1 MNKLSRLKDF
11 TGLKISVAS
20 PDDILAW
27 SYGEVTKPE
36 TINYRTFKAEK
47 GGLFDEK
54 IFGPTKDYECYCGKY
69 KRIRYK
75 GVTCDKC
82 GVEVT
87 HSRVRRERMGHIS
100 LSSPVAHVWFF
111 KGIPSK
117 LAMLLDIS
125 PRSLEAVVYFS
136 SYIVTS
142 FDHDKKVQ
150 VLGLLDKDLD
160 AKRNEILLGSEEE
173 IKNLKK
179 QAEQEIAELKK
190 DSQNKDKEKLKLQA
204 QAITLKYNQK
214 GADIRD
220 KVVLK
225 QEEQEKKYS
234 ILEKKLSSIKH
245 LSILTDL
252 EYLDMA
258 EYMDRFCEVGIGAEA
273 LQRVLREMNLVDEI
287 KKLKSK
293 ITRTKGQARL
303 KLAKRLR
310 VMEGFRKANIE
321 PTWLVMNHLPV
332 IPPDLRPMVQLEG
345 GRFATS
351 DLNDLYRRIIN
362 RNTRLKRLLNLGAPE
377 IIIRNEKRM
386 LQEAVDAL
394 IDASKQRSSS
404 RVLRLSRK
412 PLRSI
417 ADMLKG
423 KQGRFRQNLLGK
435 RVDYSGRSVIV
446 VGPNLTLSECGI
458 PREMALELF
467 KPLVLREIL
476 LRNLAPNVKSAK
488 YVIEA
493 RGGEIWDIVEALAK
507 TRPVLLNRAPTL
519 HRLGIQA
526 FYPRVI
532 EGNAIQVH
540 PCVCDG
546 YNADF
551 DGDQMAVHLPLSE
564 EAIGESRDLM
574 LSDKNL
580 LKPSNGN
587 FIAMPSKDMILGI
600 YYLTTIDPHLEKY
613 HKVFA
618 DREDALQALDL
629 MVINLRQKIDVY
641 IDGEKLETTAGRII
655 FNNKFPASLGFIN
668 TNFGKSAS
676 EGTASLSDLFDKLL
690 KTEDTRVVVEFIDSV
705 KSLGFEYA
713 TKSGLSIAIFD
724 FKKSSSRD
732 SIMEEANKKAEEID
746 LNYRR
751 GLITRNEQRSLSQTL
766 WQETTEKVDEA
777 TWKELKDDDLV
788 KFMLR
793 SGGAGKASRV
803 QIRQIAGMR
812 GLIADPT
819 GRIIE
824 MPIKGNYKEGL
835 SGFEYFA
842 GSRGSRKGITD
853 KALRTADAGYLTRRL
868 VDVSQDVLTRME
880 FCQTEKYRLIT
891 AKDCMPLSSL
901 ADKIK
906 GRFLAE
912 DIKQGAKKLAKKGEF
927 VTLEMAK
934 EIEKAGITEAKIY
947 SPLTCE
953 SVHGICQKCY
963 GEDLTNLKMVEIG
976 VPVGILA
983 AQSIGE
989 PGTQLTM
996 RTFHTGGVAGKD
1008 ITQGLPRIEEILE
1021 ARAPKSLSIM
1031 SEITGKVK
1039 LEEDKTGKRF
1049 IIVKSTDKNAEV
1061 PEVRYNVD
1069 PVSEI
1074 VVNDGDLV
1082 VTGDALTVGSLDLS
1096 ELLSV
1101 AGIMSTQNYIIKE
1114 LQKVYTSQGVKL
1126 NDKHLEVIVRQMFNK
1141 VEVDKVGD
1149 TEFLQGE
1156 VVTKDRF
1163 NEENAKIASEGGEMA
1178 EGHLILLGITR
1189 AALET
1194 DSFLSAASFMN
1205 TARVLTD
1212 AASVGATDKLIG
1224 LKENVIIG
1232 RLIPVGERAKL
1243 ES

>member
-11 TGLKISVAS
+11 TSLKISIAS
-20 PDDILAW
+20 PEDVLSW
-27 SYGEVTKPE
+27 SHGEVIKPE

-75 GVTCDKC
+75 GVICDKC

-87 HSRVRRERMGHIS
+87 HSRVRRERMGHIV

-125 PRSLEAVVYFS
+125 PRSLEAVIYFS
-136 SYIVTS
+136 SYVVTAC
-142 FDHDKKVQ
+142 DNEKKTSVVSQ
-150 VLGLLDKDLD
+150 ISTNLDKEKN
-160 AKRNEILLGSEEE
+160 AILQVAEDE
-173 IKNLKK
+173 IKGYKK
-179 QAEQEIAELKK
+179 LVEQEI
-190 DSQNKDKEKLKLQA
+190 KE
-204 QAITLKYNQK
+204 IK
-214 GADIRD
+214 GADKQKSKLAAEAIALKYKEKAQQLRD
-220 KVVLK
+220 KVVK
-225 QEEQEKKYS
+225 DQEEAEKRYE
-234 ILEKKLSSIKH
+234 ILEKKISSVKH
-245 LSILTDL
+245 LMVLTDL

-258 EYMDRFCEVGIGAEA
+258 EYMDQFCEVAIGAEA
-273 LQRVLREMNLVDEI
+273 VKNILGKLDLLEEI
-287 KKLKSK
+287 KKLKAK
-293 ITRTKGQARL
+293 ISRTKGQAQLKLSKRL
-303 KLAKRLR
+303 K
-310 VMEGFRKANIE
+310 VMEGFRKANID
-321 PTWLVMNHLPV
+321 PAWVIMQQLPV

-362 RNTRLKRLLNLGAPE
+362 RNSRLRRLLNLGAPE
-377 IIIRNEKRM
+377 IIVRNEKRM

-394 IDASKQRSSS
+394 IDSSKQRSSS

-417 ADMLKG
+417 SDMLKG

-446 VGPNLTLSECGI
+446 VGPEVGLTECGI
-458 PREMALELF
+458 PREMALELL

-476 LRNLAPNVKSAK
+476 LRGLAPNVKSAK
-488 YVIEA
+488 YILEA
-493 RGGEIWDIVEALAK
+493 RGGEIWDIVESLAK

-526 FYPRVI
+526 FYPRLV
-532 EGNAIQVH
+532 EGNAIQLH

-551 DGDQMAVHLPLSE
+551 DGDQMAVHLPLTQG
-564 EAIGESRDLM
+564 AIQESIDLM

-587 FIAMPSKDMILGI
+587 FIAMPSKDMILGV
-600 YYLTTIDPHLEKY
+600 YFLTTIDPDLPKHNTTFSGEEEVL
-613 HKVFA
+613 FA
-618 DREDALQALDL
+618 VSCNKIE
-629 MVINLRQKIDVY
+629 LRQKCAVVIGGDV
-641 IDGEKLETTAGRII
+641 LETTPGRVI
-655 FNNKFPASLGFIN
+655 FNGHLPKSLGFIN
-668 TNFGKSAS
+668 KNVGKSSS
-676 EGTASLSDLFDKLL
+676 EDTVSLSDLFDKVL
-690 KTEDTRVVVEFIDSV
+690 KLEDTKTVVTFIDAV
-705 KSLGFEYA
+705 KSLGFFYA
-713 TKSGLSIAIFD
+713 TKSGLSVSVFD
-724 FKKSSSRD
+724 FKESPKRPV
-732 SIMEEANKKAEEID
+732 IMEEANKKAEEID
-746 LNYRR
+746 LNYKR
-751 GLITRNEQRSLSQTL
+751 GLITRNEQKSLLQAL
-766 WQETTEKVDEA
+766 WQETTEKIDEA
-777 TWKELKDDDLV
+777 TWMELGEKDIV

-803 QIRQIAGMR
+803 QIRQIGGMR

-853 KALRTADAGYLTRRL
+853 KALRTADAGFLTRRL
-868 VDVSQDVLTRME
+868 VDVSQDVITRME
-880 FCQTEKYRLIT
+880 FCKTENYRIISK
-891 AKDCMPLSSL
+891 KDLMPLSSL

-906 GRFLAE
+906 GRYLAQ
-912 DIKQGAKKLAKKGEF
+912 DIKIKNKKISKKGEYISS
-927 VTLEMAK
+927 EIAK
-934 EIEKAGITEAKIY
+934 EIEKQGVEEVAIY

-953 SVHGICQKCY
+953 ASHGICCKCY
-963 GEDLTNLKMVEIG
+963 GEDLTNLKEVKIG

-1008 ITQGLPRIEEILE
+1008 ITQGLPRVEEILE
-1021 ARAPKSLSIM
+1021 SRAPKSLSIM
-1031 SEITGKVK
+1031 TEVTGKVSIV
-1039 LEEDKTGKRF
+1039 EEKGDRRT
-1049 IIVKSTDKNAEV
+1049 IIVKSTDKNAEI

-1074 VVNDGDLV
+1074 VVENGSLV
-1082 VTGDALTVGSLDLS
+1082 VAGDPLTIGNLDLS
-1096 ELLSV
+1096 DLLSV
-1101 AGIMSTQNYIIKE
+1101 AGFVQTQNYIIKE

-1141 VEVDKVGD
+1141 VEIDKIGD
-1149 TEFLQGE
+1149 TGFLQGE

-1163 NEENAKIASEGGEMA
+1163 NEENAKVAAEGGEMA
-1178 EGHLILLGITR
+1178 EGHIILLGITR

-1205 TARVLTD
+1205 TSRVLTD
-1212 AASVGATDKLIG
+1212 AASVGAEDKLLG

-1232 RLIPVGERAKL
+1232 RLIPIGEKAKIDDTL
-1243 ES
+1243 

>member
-11 TGLKISVAS
+11 TALKISLAS
-20 PDDILAW
+20 PEDILSW
-27 SYGEVTKPE
+27 SHGEVTKPE

-75 GVTCDKC
+75 GVICDKC

-87 HSRVRRERMGHIS
+87 HSRVRRERMGHIT

-136 SYIVTS
+136 SYVVTS
-142 FDHDKKVQ
+142 CDHDKKVH
-150 VLGLLDKDLD
+150 VLSHLAEDLE
-160 AKRNEILLGSEEE
+160 KERKTFLEESEEE
-173 IKNLKK
+173 VKNLKK
-179 QAEQEIAELKK
+179 QAETEIKEIKNA
-190 DSQNKDKEKLKLQA
+190 DKEKAKIMA
-204 QAITLKYNQK
+204 GAVSLKYNRKAQ
-214 GADIRD
+214 DLRD
-220 KVVLK
+220 KTVVK
-225 QEEQEKKYS
+225 QEELEKKFAV
-234 ILEKKLSSIKH
+234 LEKKLASVKH

-252 EYLDMA
+252 EYLDLSN
-258 EYMDRFCEVGIGAEA
+258 YMDQFCEVSIGAESIKNI
-273 LQRVLREMNLVDEI
+273 LEKLDLVEEI
-287 KKLKSK
+287 KKLKAK
-293 ITRTKGQARL
+293 ISRTKGQAQLKLSKRL
-303 KLAKRLR
+303 K
-310 VMEGFRKANIE
+310 VMEGFRKAGIS
-321 PTWLVMNHLPV
+321 PTWVILQHLPV

-345 GRFATS
+345 GRFVTS

-362 RNTRLKRLLNLGAPE
+362 RNSRLRRLLNLGAPE

-394 IDASKQRSSS
+394 IDSSKQRSSS
-404 RVLRLSRK
+404 RVLRMSRK

-417 ADMLKG
+417 SDMLKG

-446 VGPNLTLSECGI
+446 VGPDLKLTECGI
-458 PREMALELF
+458 PREMALELL

-476 LRNLAPNVKSAK
+476 LRGLAPNVKSAK
-488 YVIEA
+488 YILDA
-493 RGGEIWDIVEALAK
+493 RGGEVWDIVESLAK
-507 TRPVLLNRAPTL
+507 SRPVLLNRAPTL
-519 HRLGIQA
+519 HRLGIRA
-526 FYPRVI
+526 FFPRLI
-532 EGNAIQVH
+532 EGNAIQIH

-546 YNADF
+546 FNADF

-564 EAIGESRDLM
+564 EAIQESIDLM

-587 FIAMPSKDMILGI
+587 FIAMPSKDMILGV
-600 YYLTTIDPHLEKY
+600 YFLTTVNPDLEK
-613 HKVFA
+613 HKSKFGSIDEVTY
-618 DREDALQALDL
+618 ALFDNK
-629 MVINLRQKIDVY
+629 INLRQKIDMVL
-641 IDGEKLETTAGRII
+641 DGNMTETTAGRVI
-655 FNNKFPASLGFIN
+655 FNSRLPQSLGFIN
-668 TNFGKSAS
+668 KNVGKSSS
-676 EGTASLSDLFDKLL
+676 EDTVSLSDLFDKVL
-690 KTEDTRVVVEFIDSV
+690 KMEDTRTVVEFIDSV

-713 TKSGLSIAIFD
+713 TKSGLSVSIFD
-724 FKKSSSRD
+724 FKESPQRGP
-732 SIMEEANKKAEEID
+732 IMDTANKKAEEID
-746 LNYRR
+746 LNYKR

-777 TWKELKDDDLV
+777 TWKELDEKDIV

-842 GSRGSRKGITD
+842 SSRGSRKGITD

-868 VDVSQDVLTRME
+868 VDVAQGVITRTD
-880 FCQTEKYRLIT
+880 FCGTENYRPIT
-891 AKDCMPLSSL
+891 IKDILPLSSL
-901 ADKIK
+901 SDKIK
-906 GRFLAE
+906 GRYLAK
-912 DIKQGAKKLAKKGEF
+912 DIKVKNKKIAKKGEYL
-927 VTLEMAK
+927 TIEKAK
-934 EIEKAGITEAKIY
+934 EIEKAGVEEVGVY

-953 SVHGICQKCY
+953 APHGICRKCY
-963 GEDLTNLKMVEIG
+963 GEDLTNLKEVQIG

-996 RTFHTGGVAGKD
+996 RTFHTGGIVGKD

-1031 SEITGKVK
+1031 SEITGKVSIV
-1039 LEEDKTGKRF
+1039 EEKGGKRT
-1049 IIVKSTDKNAEV
+1049 IIVKAVDKDTEV

-1074 VVNDGDLV
+1074 VVSEGMLIV
-1082 VTGDALTVGSLDLS
+1082 AGEPLTVGNLDLS
-1096 ELLSV
+1096 ELLGVVSV
-1101 AGIMSTQNYIIKE
+1101 VQTQNYIIKE

-1126 NDKHLEVIVRQMFNK
+1126 NDKHLEVIVRQTFNK
-1141 VEVDKVGD
+1141 VEIDKIGD
-1149 TEFLQGE
+1149 ADFLQGE
-1156 VVTKDRF
+1156 VVTKDKF
-1163 NEENAKIASEGGEMA
+1163 DEENAKVAAEGGEMA
-1178 EGHLILLGITR
+1178 QGHIILLGITR

-1194 DSFLSAASFMN
+1194 DSFLAAASFMN
-1205 TARVLTD
+1205 TSRILTD
-1212 AASVGATDKLIG
+1212 AASVGAVDNLLG

-1232 RLIPVGERAKL
+1232 RLIPVGERARMVDN
-1243 ES
+1243 